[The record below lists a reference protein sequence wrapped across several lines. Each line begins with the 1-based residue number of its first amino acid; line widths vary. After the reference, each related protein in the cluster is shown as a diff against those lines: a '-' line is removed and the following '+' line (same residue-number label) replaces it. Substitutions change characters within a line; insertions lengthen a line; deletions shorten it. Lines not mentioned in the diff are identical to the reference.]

1 MVFCESG
8 IRFASGVHAN
18 LRVNIHMDIRM
29 VAGVPPI
36 IVLVGVI
43 VVIPVVAVIPSI
55 IMMIVMPI
63 EASG

>member
-1 MVFCESG
+1 
-8 IRFASGVHAN
+8 
-18 LRVNIHMDIRM
+18 MDIRM